1 MEINKD
7 IADIQAAEAS
17 QRKKKKF
24 ILCYHNFNVKNYKR
38 AAAEIRKISEEA
50 GSPIS
55 IAVVPSIGGAPESEA
70 EEFREEIGKFM
81 DEGYEIILHG
91 ARHRAD
97 LFVKRS
103 FQGKIGLWL
112 SSNGAEFAGL
122 GKNLSQSLLTRA
134 LALWKAHGFGLP
146 SGFVAPV
153 WFGNKFLKKQVLS
166 LFDNYEDLFH
176 IYKKT
181 SRGSRAIKS
190 PLFTFSI
197 FPKPLAGLAQT
208 IALLGLTINS
218 GTPRLVFHAGDF
230 QNMGEDRVL
239 GLVRYAKVQREKVM
253 YRDL

>member
-7 IADIQAAEAS
+7 IADIQAAEAILH
-17 QRKKKKF
+17 KKKKF

-38 AAAEIRKISEEA
+38 AAAEIRKIAAEA

-55 IAVVPSIGGAPESEA
+55 IAVVPSIGGVPESEA
-70 EEFREEIGKFM
+70 EEFREEIGKFI
-81 DEGYEIILHG
+81 DEGFEIILHG

-103 FQGKIGLWL
+103 TWGKIGLWL

-122 GKNLSQSLLTRA
+122 GKKVSQSLLSRG
-134 LALWKAHGFGLP
+134 LALWKSHGFGMP

-153 WFGNKFLKKQVLS
+153 WFGNRYLKKQALEQ
-166 LFDNYEDLFH
+166 FDNYEDLIR

-181 SRGSRAIKS
+181 SRGFRSINS

-208 IALLGLTINS
+208 VALLGLTINS

-230 QNMGEDRVL
+230 QNLGEDRVL
-239 GLVRYAKVQREKVM
+239 GLVRYAKVQREKIM